1 MRTDMADWP
10 QVLRINVEAVHLAGA
25 LYRSKCEAFGPV
37 DAAPFQELP
46 QVERKDYITAASN
59 ILKLLRP
66 VTPEERAK
74 GVKPQLLANV
84 SRMALRLVYSDGSAK
99 VHSER

>member
-10 QVLRINVEAVHLAGA
+10 QVLRINVEAVHLGEA
-25 LYRSKCEAFGPV
+25 LYRSQCDTFGPLE
-37 DAAPFQELP
+37 AASFKDLP
-46 QVERKDYITAASN
+46 QKERREYIAAASC

-74 GVKPQLLANV
+74 GVKPQLLANA

-99 VHSER
+99 VHP